1 MIGIFTFLLF
11 LLIAGVY
18 AMSAY
23 RSNRVETT
31 DRYGRKE
38 SATRPRYF
46 IIVGG
51 IVLAGIIAAIVQPYA
66 IEKVDV
72 AHIGLR
78 VNLIGDERG
87 LSDYRYKSGWV
98 PYNTYTE
105 EVVEIPSSQQHVDYP
120 AVTVYTKGGFAA
132 EIAPSFNYE
141 TVPSHVGDMYV
152 SLRKPLDEVRDTW
165 LKTAAVGAMND
176 VVNRWSVDDIFNKRE
191 QFEQEVMAEVNKRVG
206 KWFTLSQIRTNIT
219 PPKALA
225 DAINGKTRAIQEAQQ
240 MEANNRT
247 IQMKNLNRIMEARGD
262 SAENV
267 IRAKGTAEAMR
278 IQKQEITAA
287 YIEFIKVKAWD
298 GKNPTTL
305 VTDGSS
311 TTVMV
316 K

>member
-1 MIGIFTFLLF
+1 MIGISIFVLF
-11 LLIAGVY
+11 LFIAIVY
-18 AMSAY
+18 AVSHRATLA
-23 RSNRVETT
+23 TT
-31 DRYGRKE
+31 PKHGVI
-38 SATRPRYF
+38 A
-46 IIVGG
+46 ILIVVSG
-51 IVLAGIIAAIVQPYA
+51 VIAAFAQPYA
-66 IEKVDV
+66 VQKIDV
-72 AHIGLR
+72 AHVGLK

-87 LSDYRYKSGWV
+87 MSNFQYKTGWV
-98 PYNTYTE
+98 PYNVYTE
-105 EVVEIPSSQQHVDYP
+105 EVVEIPSSQQHVEYKP
-120 AVTVYTKGGFAA
+120 VAVFTKGGFSAQ
-132 EIAPSFNYE
+132 IAPSFNYE
-141 TVPSHVGDMYV
+141 IVPDHAGDMYV
-152 SLRKPLDEVRDTW
+152 SLRRPLEEIRDTW
-165 LKTAAVGAMND
+165 LYTAAIGAMND

-191 QFEQEVMAEVNKRVG
+191 AFEGEVMAEVNKRVG

-219 PPKALA
+219 PPQALA

-262 SAENV
+262 SAEKV

-278 IQKQEITAA
+278 IQKEEITAL
-287 YIEFIKVKAWD
+287 YVEYLKVQGWD